1 MIVFFSFHICSD
13 VVHGLFFQNLK
24 ITDELSEGNYGIGEY
39 HETHRPAVV
48 ENDNVQPNV
57 SYGQIKYKTHETG
70 VGENYNVQPNVSY
83 GQIKYKTDEY

>member
-1 MIVFFSFHICSD
+1 MMFMVY
-13 VVHGLFFQNLK
+13 FFQNLK

-57 SYGQIKYKTHETG
+57 SYGQRSNIKLMRQE
-70 VGENYNVQPNVSY
+70 
-83 GQIKYKTDEY
+83 